1 MPVRAMMTHDTFTSL
16 AARLPPVGATRTST
30 SRASARPRDEPA
42 ASLSPVD
49 SDEDADVDDA
59 EEEAERVIIALEK
72 PPTARSDKDLA
83 CVRRAT
89 SGVKF
94 FRSLNDTSLHL
105 ELCRVMTTVIIPK
118 DHHVIE
124 QGTEGTEFFIIFGG
138 SVKVHVDDGRNQD
151 LRGLGTCVAELQDGD
166 SFGELALLG
175 NGQRAA
181 TVVTATDTRFFKV
194 MEDLTLSALWTGTA
208 CQPPALCPAATTP
221 TPKFATRPVLSSPF
235 PPPCQAHFLSF
246 GHPHPRTWLLQVDKE
261 AYDSSLARAHQ
272 AELQQR
278 VDFFQRI
285 FLFTDWKE
293 SALKSLSKVVTP
305 KKYEKNTTIIRQYK
319 NTDQVDTA
327 LRTRVAKRS
336 HT

>member
-1 MPVRAMMTHDTFTSL
+1 MPVRAMMTPDTFTSL

-30 SRASARPRDEPA
+30 SRASARLRDEPA
-42 ASLSPVD
+42 ASLSPADV
-49 SDEDADVDDA
+49 DEDADVDDA
-59 EEEAERVIIALEK
+59 EEEAERVILALEK
-72 PPTARSDKDLA
+72 PPTARSDEDLA

-94 FRSLNDTSLHL
+94 FRSLNDTALHL

-194 MEDLTLSALWTGTA
+194 
-208 CQPPALCPAATTP
+208 
-221 TPKFATRPVLSSPF
+221 
-235 PPPCQAHFLSF
+235 
-246 GHPHPRTWLLQVDKE
+246 DKE

-272 AELQQR
+272 AQLQQR

-319 NTDQVDTA
+319 NTDQMYFIISGRCRVLKRMNLSRNLAEKLGSSRSSIAAAAEATGGSTA
-327 LRTRVAKRS
+327 SANPGSSPGST
-336 HT
+336 